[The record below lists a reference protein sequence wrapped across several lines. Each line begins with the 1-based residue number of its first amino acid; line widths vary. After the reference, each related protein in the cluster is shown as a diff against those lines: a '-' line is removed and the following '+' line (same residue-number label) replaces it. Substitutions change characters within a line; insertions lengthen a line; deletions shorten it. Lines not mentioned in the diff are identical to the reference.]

1 VNIKKKSPSF
11 IPDRS
16 KKLKED
22 KEKII
27 AIKAIQKK
35 LLEKRLSYREI
46 FAIMDEIAHEKLT
59 DILTTYFVA
68 SSFREGY
75 SPSELYYFT
84 KAMVETGNKL
94 KFKGLVADKHSVGG
108 ISGTRTTMI
117 IVPIIAA
124 AGFKIPKISS
134 RAITTPAG
142 TADVME
148 AIASVEFT
156 PAEIEKIVNKVG
168 GCIVWNGRLGIA
180 PADDVIIRV
189 EEPLSFESFDKIIIS
204 VMAKKVAAGTTHLAL
219 DLPYGKTAKIRHFS
233 DAEKVAKKFENLAR
247 IFGIKIVVDINE
259 MLEPAGRGIGPILEA
274 RDVLYV
280 LEQEAVRPLRLE
292 TKALRLAGMLLDLC
306 FQEKKIKKNGDEEA
320 RKILESG
327 TALNKFREIVAA
339 QNGDQSISCYSL
351 KLARFKKEINSSV
364 SGRIKDINNYNL
376 NTVAKVLGAPN
387 DNYAGIY
394 LLKKL
399 DHNVDKNETML
410 ILYSSDKYRLKE
422 GEVTIKNLPVFT
434 IEK

>member
-1 VNIKKKSPSF
+1 M
-11 IPDRS
+11 S
-16 KKLKED
+16 KKQSD
-22 KEKII
+22 DHEKMV
-27 AIKAIQKK
+27 AISAIQKK
-35 LLEKRLSYREI
+35 LLGKRLSYREVY
-46 FAIMDEIAHEKLT
+46 AIMDEIAQEKLS

-68 SSFREGY
+68 SSFKEGY
-75 SPSELYYFT
+75 SPIELFYFT
-84 KAMVETGNKL
+84 KAMVETGKKL

-108 ISGTRTTMI
+108 IAGTRTTMI

-148 AIASVEFT
+148 AIASVEFS
-156 PAEIEKIVNKVG
+156 PAEIEKMVDKVG
-168 GCIVWNGRLGIA
+168 GCIAWNGRLGIA

-247 IFGIKIVVDINE
+247 RFGIKSVVDINE

-327 TALNKFREIVAA
+327 VALNKFREIVAA
-339 QNGDQSISCYSL
+339 QHGDRDISCRSL
-351 KLARFKKEINSSV
+351 KLARFKKEIDSSV

-376 NTVAKVLGAPN
+376 NTVAKVLGTPN
-387 DNYAGIY
+387 DKYAGIY

-434 IEK
+434 IEH

>member
-1 VNIKKKSPSF
+1 MNNQ
-11 IPDRS
+11 DN
-16 KKLKED
+16 
-22 KEKII
+22 EKNI

-35 LLEKRLSYREI
+35 LLGKKLSYREI
-46 FAIMDEIAHEKLT
+46 YAIMDEIAKEKLT

-75 SPSELYYFT
+75 TPLELFHFT

-94 KFKGLVADKHSVGG
+94 KFKGIVADKHSVGG
-108 ISGTRTTMI
+108 IAGTRATMI
-117 IVPIIAA
+117 IVPIVAA

-148 AIASVEFT
+148 AIASVDFM
-156 PAEIEKIVNKVG
+156 PKDLEKIVKETG
-168 GCIVWNGRLGIA
+168 GCIAWNGRLGIA

-219 DLPYGKTAKIRHFS
+219 DLPFGKTAKIRHFS
-233 DAEKVAKKFENLAR
+233 DAEKVAKKFKDLAAH
-247 IFGIKIVVDINE
+247 FHIKITVDINE
-259 MLEPAGRGIGPILEA
+259 MLEPAGRGIGPTLEA

-280 LEQEAVRPLRLE
+280 LEQDANRPLRLE
-292 TKALRLAGMLLDLC
+292 AKAVRLAGMLLDLC
-306 FQEKKIKKNGDEEA
+306 YKQKKVKKNGEDEA
-320 RKILESG
+320 QKILESG
-327 TALNKFREIVAA
+327 EALAKFKEIVHA
-339 QNGDQSISCYSL
+339 QKGNRNISS
-351 KLARFKKEINSSV
+351 KNIPLAKHKKEITSTI
-364 SGRIKDINNYNL
+364 SGKIKDINNYNL
-376 NTVAKVLGAPN
+376 NTAAKVLGAPS
-387 DNYAGIY
+387 DKKAGIY

-399 DHNVDKNETML
+399 DHSIKKNEPMMT
-410 ILYSSDKYRLKE
+410 LYSDDKYRIKE
-422 GEVTIKNLPVFT
+422 AEVTLKNLPIFN